1 MKPKSMKE
9 KLRGT
14 MMNILRIKMIDAG
27 NLLKEL
33 DDALDK
39 VVAKK
44 EPESFLRPSTLKIE
58 EYQKSIRQI
67 QAQFIDAPQFN
78 ETSAYP
84 QFLSCGLLQV
94 RGKNGANMEFLLPK
108 VYPFPPKSLYIEH
121 EKDGQF
127 LREMLMRLLSS
138 VPLVQLE
145 VILIDALSLGG
156 IFNLAR
162 RLLNKDNDFI
172 YQQRILTES
181 KEIEEALKHLYEYL
195 KVNLQEK
202 LAGFRDF
209 VHYNENEKDPLP
221 LKALFL
227 SGVDALSQNALY
239 YLEKIMRFGSKN
251 GVLSFVNLESE
262 KNNQSAEDLKR
273 YAEFFKDRTSFE
285 CLKYLSVEVINDQG
299 IKSQH
304 MKDFADKIK
313 AYYKQKKEVKR
324 ELKDLQRDKEFWT
337 KSSQHE
343 VVVPVGWDIN
353 HKEVC
358 FEIGEVQNHTLIC
371 GRSGSGKSNFLH
383 VLIQNLAFYYDPDE
397 VQLFLLDYKEGVE
410 FNAYTDPNILE
421 HARLVSVASS
431 VGFGVS
437 FLSWLCD
444 EIKKRS
450 ELFKQFNV
458 KDLSDYRKH
467 EKMPRL
473 IVVIDEFQVLFS
485 DNSTKGK
492 EGVERSLNTLLKKG
506 RSYGVHLVLATQT
519 MRGGEIDS
527 SIKAQIA
534 NRIALPMDADDST
547 KILDDDVACELVRP
561 EGIFNNNGGH
571 KKYHTKMSIPK
582 APDDFKSFLTKIHAE
597 FNQRNLAPIDRKI
610 YNGETPLKMPNTLK
624 ANEMRLYLGKK
635 VDYEQKDLIVEFE
648 NNELHLLVV
657 SQDLNARIALMKLLF
672 QNIKSANKELVFY
685 NKEKRLI
692 RSFDV
697 QKEYGITPIE
707 NALNALDATTNRPNS
722 ALVIDNLNEAKELHD
737 KVGAEKLRSF
747 LEKATDNEQ
756 YCVIFAHD
764 YKQIKTNYH
773 LDKLKELL
781 NHHFKQCLAFRCN
794 GENLN
799 ALQSGLPSPSEH
811 NALFIELSKD
821 SRTEFRPFSLQ
832 D

>member
-1 MKPKSMKE
+1 
-9 KLRGT
+9 
-14 MMNILRIKMIDAG
+14 MNILRIKMIDAG

-44 EPESFLRPSTLKIE
+44 EPESFLKPIVSPIE
-58 EYQKSIRQI
+58 DYQKSIRQI
-67 QAQFIDAPQFN
+67 QAQFTDAPKFN
-78 ETSAYP
+78 ETTTYP
-84 QFLSCGLLQV
+84 KFLSCGLLEIK
-94 RGKNGANMEFLLPK
+94 GKNGANMEFLLPK

-138 VPLVQLE
+138 APLVQLE

-162 RLLNKDNDFI
+162 RLLHKDNDFI

-209 VHYNENEKDPLP
+209 VHYNEEKEDPLP

-262 KNNQSAEDLKR
+262 KNNQSAEDLKKH
-273 YAEFFKDRTSFE
+273 AEFFRDTTSFE
-285 CLKYLSVEVINDQG
+285 RLKYLNVEVINDHG

-304 MKDFADKIK
+304 MQDFADKIK

-324 ELKDLQRDKEFWT
+324 ELKDLQRDKEFWA

-358 FEIGEVQNHTLIC
+358 FEIGNEQNHTLIC

-383 VLIQNLAFYYDPDE
+383 VLIQNLAFYYAPDE

-410 FNAYTDPNILE
+410 FNAYTDPILE

-431 VGFGVS
+431 VSYGIT
-437 FLSWLCD
+437 FLKWLCD
-444 EIKKRS
+444 EMQKRA
-450 ELFKQFNV
+450 ELFKQFKV
-458 KDLSDYRKH
+458 KDLNNYRKH
-467 EKMPRL
+467 DEMPRL

-485 DNSTKGK
+485 DNKSTKAV
-492 EGVERSLNTLLKKG
+492 EGHLNTLLKKG

-519 MRGGEIDS
+519 MRNIGISD
-527 SIKAQIA
+527 SIKGQIA
-534 NRIALPMDADDST
+534 NRIALPMDAEDSSSV
-547 KILDDDVACELVRP
+547 LDDDAACELVRP
-561 EGIFNNNGGH
+561 EGIFNNNGGNR
-571 KKYHTKMSIPK
+571 KYHTKMSIPK

-610 YNGETPLKMPNTLK
+610 YNGETPLKMPNILK
-624 ANEMRLYLGKK
+624 ANEMRLHLGKK

-648 NNELHLLVV
+648 NNESHLLVV

-672 QNIKSANKELVFY
+672 QNIKSANKELVFC

-692 RSFDV
+692 RSFDA
-697 QKEYGITPIE
+697 QKEYGITPVE
-707 NALNALDATTNRPNS
+707 NILSVLDTAMNPNS

-737 KVGAEKLRSF
+737 KVGAEKLKSF
-747 LEKATDNEQ
+747 LEKAIDNEQ

-764 YKQIKTNYH
+764 FRQIKTNYH
-773 LDKLKELL
+773 FDKLKELL
-781 NHHFKQCLAFRCN
+781 NNHFKQCLAFRCN
-794 GENLN
+794 EENLN
-799 ALQSGLPSPSEH
+799 ALQSGLSSPSEL
-811 NALFIELSKD
+811 NALFVELSKD

>member
-1 MKPKSMKE
+1 
-9 KLRGT
+9 
-14 MMNILRIKMIDAG
+14 MIDAG

-44 EPESFLRPSTLKIE
+44 EPESFLKPIVSPIE
-58 EYQKSIRQI
+58 DYQKSIRQI
-67 QAQFIDAPQFN
+67 QAQFTDAPKFN
-78 ETSAYP
+78 EEGAYP
-84 QFLSCGLLQV
+84 QFLSCGLLEIK
-94 RGKNGANMEFLLPK
+94 GKNGANMEFLLPK

-138 VPLVQLE
+138 APLVQLE

-162 RLLNKDNDFI
+162 RLLHKNNDFI

-202 LAGFRDF
+202 LAGYKDF
-209 VHYNENEKDPLP
+209 AHYNEEATDRLP

-273 YAEFFKDRTSFE
+273 YAEFFRDTISFE
-285 CLKYLSVEVINDQG
+285 RLKYLNVEVINDQG
-299 IKSQH
+299 IKSQR
-304 MKDFADKIK
+304 MQDFADEIK

-337 KSSQHE
+337 ESSQSK
-343 VVVPVGWDIN
+343 VSVPVGWDIN

-358 FEIGEVQNHTLIC
+358 FEIGNEQNHTLIC
-371 GRSGSGKSNFLH
+371 DHSGSGKSNFLH
-383 VLIQNLAFYYDPDE
+383 VLIQNLAFYYAPDE

-410 FNAYTDPNILE
+410 FNAYTDPTILE

-431 VGFGVS
+431 VGFGMS

-444 EIKKRS
+444 EMQKRS
-450 ELFKQFNV
+450 ELFKQFGA

-467 EKMPRL
+467 GEMPRL

-485 DNSTKGK
+485 DKSKGS
-492 EGVERSLNTLLKKG
+492 VERSLNTLLKKG

-519 MRGGEIDS
+519 MCGTDINPS
-527 SIKAQIA
+527 FKAQIA
-534 NRIALPMDADDST
+534 NRIALPMDAEDSSSVLGDDA
-547 KILDDDVACELVRP
+547 ACELVRP
-561 EGIFNNNGGH
+561 EGIFNNNGGNR
-571 KKYHTKMSIPK
+571 KYHTKMSIPK

-610 YNGETPLKMPNTLK
+610 YNGETPLKMPNILK
-624 ANEMRLYLGKK
+624 ANEMRLHLGKE

-648 NNELHLLVV
+648 SNESHLLVV
-657 SQDLNARIALMKLLF
+657 SQDLNARIALMKLF
-672 QNIKSANKELVFY
+672 AQNFKTANKELLFY
-685 NKEKRLI
+685 NAEKRLV
-692 RSFDV
+692 RELDEL
-697 QKEYGITPIE
+697 KKHHITPMQGP
-707 NALNALDATTNRPNS
+707 LGSVLDTAMNPNS
-722 ALVIDNLNEAKELHD
+722 VLIVDNLNEAKEWHD
-737 KVGAEKLRSF
+737 KVGAEKLKSF
-747 LEKATDNEQ
+747 LEKAIDNEQ

-764 YKQIKTNYH
+764 FRQIKTNYH
-773 LDKLKELL
+773 FDKLKDLL
-781 NHHFKQCLAFRCN
+781 NNHFKQCLAFRCN
-794 GENLN
+794 EENLN
-799 ALQSGLPSPSEH
+799 AIKNDLPPPSAL
-811 NALFIELSKD
+811 NALLIELSKD

>member
-1 MKPKSMKE
+1 
-9 KLRGT
+9 
-14 MMNILRIKMIDAG
+14 MIDAG
-27 NLLKEL
+27 ILLKEL

-44 EPESFLRPSTLKIE
+44 EPESFLKPIVSQIE
-58 EYQKSIRQI
+58 NYQKSIRQI
-67 QAQFIDAPQFN
+67 QAQFTDAPKFN
-78 ETSAYP
+78 EEGAYP
-84 QFLSCGLLQV
+84 KFLSCGLLHV

-138 VPLVQLE
+138 TPLVQLE
-145 VILIDALSLGG
+145 VVLVDALSLGG

-162 RLLNKDNDFI
+162 KLLDKDNDFI
-172 YQQRILTES
+172 YQRRILTES

-209 VHYNENEKDPLP
+209 AHYNENAKDRLP

-227 SGVDALSQNALY
+227 SGVDALSKDALY

-262 KNNQSAEDLKR
+262 KNNQSAEDLKN
-273 YAEFFKDRTSFE
+273 YAEFFKDTTSFE
-285 CLKYLSVEVINDQG
+285 RLKYLSVEVINDQG

-304 MKDFADKIK
+304 MQDFADKIK

-343 VVVPVGWDIN
+343 VSVPVGWDIN

-358 FEIGEVQNHTLIC
+358 FEIGNAQNHTLIC
-371 GRSGSGKSNFLH
+371 DHSGSGKSNFLH
-383 VLIQNLAFYYDPDE
+383 VLIQNLAFYYAPNE

-410 FNAYTDPNILE
+410 FNAYVADPTLE

-437 FLSWLCD
+437 FLSWLCG
-444 EIKKRS
+444 EMEKRVDR
-450 ELFKQFNV
+450 FKQFNV
-458 KDLSDYRKH
+458 KDLNNYRKH
-467 EKMPRL
+467 DEMPRL
-473 IVVIDEFQVLFS
+473 IVVVDEFQVLFS
-485 DNSTKGK
+485 DNKSTKAV
-492 EGVERSLNTLLKKG
+492 EGHLNTLLKKG
-506 RSYGVHLVLATQT
+506 HSYGVHLVLATQT
-519 MRGGEIDS
+519 MRGTDINPS
-527 SIKAQIA
+527 FKAQIA
-534 NRIALPMDADDST
+534 NRIALPMDAEDST

-561 EGIFNNNGGH
+561 EGIFNNNGGNR
-571 KKYHTKMSIPK
+571 KYHTKMSIPK

-624 ANEMRLYLGKK
+624 ANEMRLHLGKK

-648 NNELHLLVV
+648 SNESHLLVV

-672 QNIKSANKELVFY
+672 QNIKSTNKELVFC

-692 RSFDV
+692 RSFDA
-697 QKEYGITPIE
+697 QKEYGITPVE
-707 NALNALDATTNRPNS
+707 NILSVLDTAMNPNS

-756 YCVIFAHD
+756 YCVIFVHD
-764 YKQIKTNYH
+764 YRQIKTNYH

-794 GENLN
+794 EENLN
-799 ALQSGLPSPSEH
+799 ALQSGLPSPSEL
-811 NALFIELSKD
+811 NTLLIELSKD
-821 SRTEFRPFSLQ
+821 SVTEFRPFSL
-832 D
+832 

>member
-1 MKPKSMKE
+1 
-9 KLRGT
+9 
-14 MMNILRIKMIDAG
+14 MIDAG
-27 NLLKEL
+27 ILLKEL

-44 EPESFLRPSTLKIE
+44 EPESFLKPIVSEIE
-58 EYQKSIRQI
+58 DYQKRVRQI
-67 QAQFIDAPQFN
+67 QAQFTDAPQFN
-78 ETSAYP
+78 EIGAYP
-84 QFLSCGLLQV
+84 QFLSCGLLEIK
-94 RGKNGANMEFLLPK
+94 GKNGANMDFCLPK

-138 VPLVQLE
+138 APLVQLE
-145 VILIDALSLGG
+145 IVLVDALSLGG

-162 RLLNKDNDFI
+162 RLLDKDNDFI
-172 YQQRILTES
+172 YQRRILTES

-202 LAGFRDF
+202 LAGYKDF
-209 VHYNENEKDPLP
+209 AHYNEEAKDRLP

-285 CLKYLSVEVINDQG
+285 RLKYLSVEVINDQG

-313 AYYKQKKEVKR
+313 AYYEKKKAVKR

-337 KSSQHE
+337 KSSQFK
-343 VVVPVGWDIN
+343 VSVPVGWDIN
-353 HKEVC
+353 QKEVC
-358 FEIGEVQNHTLIC
+358 FEIGNAQNHTLIC
-371 GRSGSGKSNFLH
+371 DHSGSGKSNFLH
-383 VLIQNLAFYYDPDE
+383 VLIQNLAFYYNPDE

-410 FNAYTDPNILE
+410 FNAYTDPILE

-431 VGFGVS
+431 VGFGMS
-437 FLSWLCD
+437 FLSWLCK
-444 EIKKRS
+444 EIKKRA
-450 ELFKQFNV
+450 ELFKQFKV

-473 IVVIDEFQVLFS
+473 IVVVDEFQVLFS

-492 EGVERSLNTLLKKG
+492 ESVERSLNTLLKKG

-527 SIKAQIA
+527 NIKAQIA
-534 NRIALPMDADDST
+534 NRIALPMDADDSA
-547 KILDDDVACELVRP
+547 KILDDDAACEIQKP

-571 KKYHTKMSIPK
+571 QKYHTKMSIPK

-610 YNGETPLKMPNTLK
+610 YNGETALKMPNTLK
-624 ANEMRLYLGKK
+624 ANEMRLHLGKK

-648 NNELHLLVV
+648 NNESHLLVV
-657 SQDLNARIALMKLLF
+657 SNDFKARTDLMKLF
-672 QNIKSANKELVFY
+672 AQNFKTANKELLFY
-685 NKEKRLI
+685 NAEKRLI
-692 RSFDV
+692 RELDEL
-697 QKEYGITPIE
+697 KKHGITPMQGS
-707 NALNALDATTNRPNS
+707 LGSVLDTAMSRPNS
-722 ALVIDNLNEAKELHD
+722 VLMIGNLNEAKELCG
-737 KVGAEKLRSF
+737 KENKEGLKKLKSF
-747 LEKATDNEQ
+747 LEKAIDNEQ
-756 YCVIFAHD
+756 YCIILAHD
-764 YKQIKTNYH
+764 LKQIKANYDF
-773 LDKLKELL
+773 DKLKELL
-781 NHHFKQCLAFRCN
+781 NSHFKQRLAFKCN

-799 ALQSGLPSPSEH
+799 ALKSGLPLPSEL
-811 NALFIELSKD
+811 NALLIELSKD
-821 SRTEFRPFSLQ
+821 SHTEFRPLSL
-832 D
+832 

>member
-1 MKPKSMKE
+1 
-9 KLRGT
+9 
-14 MMNILRIKMIDAG
+14 MIDAG

-44 EPESFLRPSTLKIE
+44 EPESFLKPSTLKIE

-84 QFLSCGLLQV
+84 KFLSCGLLQV
-94 RGKNGANMEFLLPK
+94 RDKNGANMEFLLPK

-127 LREMLMRLLSS
+127 LREMLMHLLSS
-138 VPLVQLE
+138 APLVQLE
-145 VILIDALSLGG
+145 VILVDALSLGG

-172 YQQRILTES
+172 YQRRILTES

-209 VHYNENEKDPLP
+209 AHYNEEKEDRLP

-227 SGVDALSQNALY
+227 SGVDALSKDAFY

-262 KNNQSAEDLKR
+262 KNNQSAEDLKKH
-273 YAEFFKDRTSFE
+273 AEFFKDTTSFE
-285 CLKYLSVEVINDQG
+285 RFKYLNVEVINDQG

-304 MKDFADKIK
+304 MQDFADKIK

-337 KSSQHE
+337 KSSQYE
-343 VVVPVGWDIN
+343 VSVPVGWDIN

-358 FEIGEVQNHTLIC
+358 FKIGNVQNHTLIC
-371 GRSGSGKSNFLH
+371 DHSGSGKSNFLH

-397 VQLFLLDYKEGVE
+397 VQLFLLDYKERVE
-410 FNAYTDPNILE
+410 FNAYTDPILE

-431 VGFGVS
+431 AGFGMS

-444 EIKKRS
+444 EMEKRS
-450 ELFKQFNV
+450 ELFKQFKV

-473 IVVIDEFQVLFS
+473 IVVVDEFQVLFS
-485 DNSTKGK
+485 DKSTQVKGS
-492 EGVERSLNTLLKKG
+492 VERSLNTLLKKG

-527 SIKAQIA
+527 SFKAQIA
-534 NRIALPMDADDST
+534 NRIALPMDAEDSA
-547 KILDDDVACELVRP
+547 KILDNDAACEIQKP
-561 EGIFNNNGGH
+561 EGIFNNNGEH

-582 APDDFKSFLTKIHAE
+582 APDDFTAFIKKIHEE

-624 ANEMRLYLGKK
+624 ANEMRLHLGKE

-648 NNELHLLVV
+648 NNESHLLVV
-657 SQDLNARIALMKLLF
+657 SQDLNARTALMKLLF
-672 QNIKSANKELVFY
+672 QNIKSTNKELVFC

-692 RSFDV
+692 RFFDAP
-697 QKEYGITPIE
+697 KEYGITPIE
-707 NALNALDATTNRPNS
+707 NALNALDTATNRPNS
-722 ALVIDNLNEAKELHD
+722 VLVIDNLNEAKEWHD
-737 KVGAEKLRSF
+737 KVGAERLKSF

-756 YCVIFAHD
+756 YCIVFAHD
-764 YKQIKTNYH
+764 YKQIKANYH
-773 LDKLKELL
+773 LDKLKDLL
-781 NHHFKQCLAFRCN
+781 NNHFKQCLTFKCN

-799 ALQSGLPSPSEH
+799 ALKSDLPLPSEL
-811 NALFIELSKD
+811 NALLIELSKD
-821 SRTEFRPFSLQ
+821 SVTEFRPFSL
-832 D
+832 

>member
-1 MKPKSMKE
+1 
-9 KLRGT
+9 
-14 MMNILRIKMIDAG
+14 MNILRINMIDAG

-39 VVAKK
+39 VVHQK
-44 EPESFLRPSTLKIE
+44 EPESFLKPIISPIE
-58 EYQKSIRQI
+58 DYQKSVRQI
-67 QAQFIDAPQFN
+67 QAQFTDAPQFN
-78 ETSAYP
+78 EEGAYP
-84 QFLSCGLLQV
+84 QFLSYGLLQV
-94 RGKNGANMEFLLPK
+94 RGKNGANMDFCLPK

-127 LREMLMRLLSS
+127 LREMLMHLLSS
-138 VPLVQLE
+138 APLVQLE
-145 VILIDALSLGG
+145 VILVDALSLGG

-162 RLLNKDNDFI
+162 RLLDKNNDFI

-202 LAGFRDF
+202 LAGYKDF
-209 VHYNENEKDPLP
+209 AHYNEEKKDRLP

-262 KNNQSAEDLKR
+262 KNNQSTEDLKR
-273 YAEFFKDRTSFE
+273 YAECFKDKTSFE
-285 CLKYLSVEVINDQG
+285 RLKYLSVEVINDHG
-299 IKSQH
+299 IQSKH
-304 MKDFADKIK
+304 MQDFADKIK
-313 AYYKQKKEVKR
+313 AYYEKKKAVKR
-324 ELKDLQRDKEFWT
+324 ELKDLQKDEKFWT
-337 KSSQHE
+337 ESSQFK
-343 VVVPVGWDIN
+343 VSVPVGWDIN
-353 HKEVC
+353 HKEVR
-358 FEIGEVQNHTLIC
+358 FEIGEAQNHTLIC
-371 GRSGSGKSNFLH
+371 DHSGSGKSNFLH
-383 VLIQNLAFYYDPDE
+383 VLIQSLAFYYAPNE

-431 VGFGVS
+431 VGYGMS
-437 FLSWLCD
+437 FLGWLCK
-444 EIKKRS
+444 EMQKRA

-467 EKMPRL
+467 GEMPRL

-485 DNSTKGK
+485 DNSSKGK
-492 EGVERSLNTLLKKG
+492 ESVEQSLNTLLKKG

-519 MRGGEIDS
+519 MCGTDINRS
-527 SIKAQIA
+527 LMAQIA
-534 NRIALPMDADDST
+534 NRIALPMDAEDSNSILNNDDA
-547 KILDDDVACELVRP
+547 ACELVRP

-571 KKYHTKMSIPK
+571 QKYHTKMSIPK
-582 APDDFKSFLTKIHAE
+582 APNDFKPFIKKIHRD
-597 FNQRNLAPIDRKI
+597 FNQRNLAPIEHKI
-610 YNGETPLKMPNTLK
+610 YNGEKPLEMPNTLK
-624 ANEMRLYLGKK
+624 ANEMRLHLGKK

-648 NNELHLLVV
+648 SNESHLLVV

-672 QNIKSANKELVFY
+672 QNIKSANKELVFC

-697 QKEYGITPIE
+697 QKEYGITPVE
-707 NALNALDATTNRPNS
+707 NILSVLDTAISPNS
-722 ALVIDNLNEAKELHD
+722 VLMVDNLNEAKELHD
-737 KVGAEKLRSF
+737 KVGAEKLKSF
-747 LEKATDNEQ
+747 LEKAIDNEQ
-756 YCVIFAHD
+756 YCIIFAHD
-764 YKQIKTNYH
+764 YKQIKNNYH
-773 LDKLKELL
+773 LDKLRELL
-781 NHHFKQCLAFRCN
+781 NNHFKQCLAFRCN

-799 ALQSGLPSPSEH
+799 ALQSGLSSPSEL

-821 SRTEFRPFSLQ
+821 SHTEFRSFSLQ
-832 D
+832 G

>member
-9 KLRGT
+9 KPRGA
-14 MMNILRIKMIDAG
+14 MMNILRIKMTDAG

-39 VVAKK
+39 VIAKK
-44 EPESFLRPSTLKIE
+44 EPESFLKPIVSRIE
-58 EYQKSIRQI
+58 DYQKSIRQV
-67 QAQFIDAPQFN
+67 QAQFTDAPQFN
-78 ETSAYP
+78 ETTTYP
-84 QFLSCGLLQV
+84 KFLSCGLLEIK
-94 RGKNGANMEFLLPK
+94 GKNGADMEFLLPK

-138 VPLVQLE
+138 APLVQLE
-145 VILIDALSLGG
+145 VVLVDALSLGG

-162 RLLNKDNDFI
+162 RLLDKDNDFI
-172 YQQRILTES
+172 YQKRILTES

-209 VHYNENEKDPLP
+209 AHYNEEKEDCLP

-227 SGVDALSQNALY
+227 SGVDALSKDALY

-273 YAEFFKDRTSFE
+273 YAEFFRDNKSFE
-285 CLKYLSVEVINDQG
+285 RLKYLNVEVINDHG
-299 IKSQH
+299 IQSQH
-304 MKDFADKIK
+304 MQDFADKIK
-313 AYYKQKKEVKR
+313 AYYEKKKVVKR
-324 ELKDLQRDKEFWT
+324 ELKDLQKDKEFWT
-337 KSSQHE
+337 KSSQSK
-343 VVVPVGWDIN
+343 VSVPVGWDIN

-358 FEIGEVQNHTLIC
+358 FEIGNEQNHTLIC
-371 GRSGSGKSNFLH
+371 DRSGSGKSNFLH
-383 VLIQNLAFYYDPDE
+383 VLIQNLAFYYAPNE
-397 VQLFLLDYKEGVE
+397 IQLFLLDYKEGVE
-410 FNAYTDPNILE
+410 FNAYVADPPLE

-431 VGFGVS
+431 VSYGIT
-437 FLSWLCD
+437 FLKWLCD
-444 EIKKRS
+444 EMQKRA

-485 DNSTKGK
+485 DNKSTKAV
-492 EGVERSLNTLLKKG
+492 EGHLNTLLKKG

-519 MRGGEIDS
+519 MRGAEIDS
-527 SIKAQIA
+527 SFKAQIA
-534 NRIALPMDADDST
+534 NRIALPMDAEDST
-547 KILDDDVACELVRP
+547 KILDDDAACEIQKP
-561 EGIFNNNGGH
+561 EGIFNNNGGNR
-571 KKYHTKMSIPK
+571 KYHTKMSIPK

-624 ANEMRLYLGKK
+624 ANEMRLHLGKK

-648 NNELHLLVV
+648 NSESHLLVV

-672 QNIKSANKELVFY
+672 QNIKSANKELVFC

-692 RSFDV
+692 RSFDAP
-697 QKEYGITPIE
+697 KEYGITPVE
-707 NALNALDATTNRPNS
+707 NILSVLDTAMNPNS

-773 LDKLKELL
+773 FDKLRDLL

-794 GENLN
+794 EENLN

-821 SRTEFRPFSLQ
+821 SHTEFRPFSLQ

>member
-1 MKPKSMKE
+1 
-9 KLRGT
+9 
-14 MMNILRIKMIDAG
+14 MIDAG

-44 EPESFLRPSTLKIE
+44 EPESFLKPIVSPIE
-58 EYQKSIRQI
+58 DYQKSIRQV
-67 QAQFIDAPQFN
+67 QAQFTDAPQFN
-78 ETSAYP
+78 ETTTYP
-84 QFLSCGLLQV
+84 QFLSCGLLHV

-202 LAGFRDF
+202 LAGYRDF
-209 VHYNENEKDPLP
+209 AHYNEKEKDRLP

-262 KNNQSAEDLKR
+262 KNNKSAEYLKN
-273 YAEFFKDRTSFE
+273 YAEFFRDNKSFE
-285 CLKYLSVEVINDQG
+285 RLKYLSIEVINDQG

-313 AYYKQKKEVKR
+313 AYYEKKKAVKR
-324 ELKDLQRDKEFWT
+324 ELKDLQKDEKFWT
-337 KSSQHE
+337 ESSQFK
-343 VVVPVGWDIN
+343 VSVPVGWDIN

-358 FEIGEVQNHTLIC
+358 FEIGNEQNHTLIC
-371 GRSGSGKSNFLH
+371 DHSGSRKSNFLH
-383 VLIQNLAFYYDPDE
+383 VLIQNLAFYYAPNE

-410 FNAYTDPNILE
+410 FNAYTDLILE

-431 VGFGVS
+431 VSYGIT
-437 FLSWLCD
+437 FLKWLCD
-444 EIKKRS
+444 EIQKRA
-450 ELFKQFNV
+450 ELFKQFNM
-458 KDLSDYRKH
+458 KDLNNYRKH
-467 EKMPRL
+467 DEMPRL

-485 DNSTKGK
+485 DNKSTKAV
-492 EGVERSLNTLLKKG
+492 EGHLNTLLKKG

-519 MRGGEIDS
+519 MRGTDINPS
-527 SIKAQIA
+527 FKAQIA
-534 NRIALPMDADDST
+534 NRIDLPMDAEDSSSVLGDDA
-547 KILDDDVACELVRP
+547 ACEIQKP
-561 EGIFNNNGGH
+561 EGIFNNNGGNR
-571 KKYHTKMSIPK
+571 KYHTKMSIPK

-624 ANEMRLYLGKK
+624 ANEMRLHLGKK

-648 NNELHLLVV
+648 NNESHLLVV

-672 QNIKSANKELVFY
+672 QNIKSANKELVFC

-692 RSFDV
+692 RSFDA
-697 QKEYGITPIE
+697 QKEYGITPVE
-707 NALNALDATTNRPNS
+707 NILSVLDTAMNPNS
-722 ALVIDNLNEAKELHD
+722 TLVIDNLNEAKELHD

-747 LEKATDNEQ
+747 LEKAIDNEQ

-764 YKQIKTNYH
+764 YRQIKTNYH

-794 GENLN
+794 EENLN
-799 ALQSGLPSPSEH
+799 ALQSGLPSPSEF
-811 NALFIELSKD
+811 NTLLIELSKD
-821 SRTEFRPFSLQ
+821 SVTEFRPFSL
-832 D
+832 

>member
-1 MKPKSMKE
+1 
-9 KLRGT
+9 
-14 MMNILRIKMIDAG
+14 MIDAG
-27 NLLKEL
+27 ILLKEL

-39 VVAKK
+39 VIAKK
-44 EPESFLRPSTLKIE
+44 EPESFLKPIVSRIE
-58 EYQKSIRQI
+58 DYQKSIRQI
-67 QAQFIDAPQFN
+67 QAQFTDAPKFN
-78 ETSAYP
+78 EEGAYP
-84 QFLSCGLLQV
+84 KFLSCGLLEIK
-94 RGKNGANMEFLLPK
+94 GKNGANMEFLLPK

-138 VPLVQLE
+138 APLVQLE

-162 RLLNKDNDFI
+162 RLLHKDNDFI

-209 VHYNENEKDPLP
+209 AHYNEKEKDRLP

-227 SGVDALSQNALY
+227 SGVDALSKDALY

-262 KNNQSAEDLKR
+262 KNNQSAEDLKN
-273 YAEFFKDRTSFE
+273 YAEFFKDTTSFE
-285 CLKYLSVEVINDQG
+285 RFKYLNVEVINDHG
-299 IKSQH
+299 IQSQH

-313 AYYKQKKEVKR
+313 AYYEKKKVVKS
-324 ELKDLQRDKEFWT
+324 ELKALQKDEEFWT
-337 KSSQHE
+337 KSSQSK
-343 VVVPVGWDIN
+343 VSVPVGWDIN

-358 FEIGEVQNHTLIC
+358 FEIGNEQNHTLIC
-371 GRSGSGKSNFLH
+371 DHSGSGKSNFLH
-383 VLIQNLAFYYDPDE
+383 VLIQNLAFYYAPNE

-431 VGFGVS
+431 VGYGTS
-437 FLSWLCD
+437 FLSWLCK
-444 EIKKRS
+444 EMQERAN
-450 ELFKQFNV
+450 LFKQFNV

-467 EKMPRL
+467 EKMARL

-492 EGVERSLNTLLKKG
+492 ESVERSLNTLLKKG
-506 RSYGVHLVLATQT
+506 RSYGVHLILATQT

-547 KILDDDVACELVRP
+547 KILDDDAACELVKP

-571 KKYHTKMSIPK
+571 QKYHTKMSIPK
-582 APDDFKSFLTKIHAE
+582 ALDDFKSFLTKIHAE

-624 ANEMRLYLGKK
+624 ANEMRLHLGKE

-648 NNELHLLVV
+648 SNESHLLVV

-672 QNIKSANKELVFY
+672 QNIKSANKELVFC

-692 RSFDV
+692 RSFDAP
-697 QKEYGITPIE
+697 KEYGITPVE
-707 NALNALDATTNRPNS
+707 NILNALDATTNRPNS

-737 KVGAEKLRSF
+737 KVGAEKLKSF

-756 YCVIFAHD
+756 YCIIFAHD

-773 LDKLKELL
+773 LDKLRELL

-799 ALQSGLPSPSEH
+799 ALKSNLSSPSKL
-811 NALFIELSKD
+811 NALLIELSKD
-821 SRTEFRPFSLQ
+821 SHTEFRPFSL
-832 D
+832 

>member
-1 MKPKSMKE
+1 
-9 KLRGT
+9 
-14 MMNILRIKMIDAG
+14 MIDAG

-44 EPESFLRPSTLKIE
+44 EPESFLKPIVSQIE
-58 EYQKSIRQI
+58 DYQKSIRQV
-67 QAQFIDAPQFN
+67 QAQFTDAPQFN
-78 ETSAYP
+78 EEGAYP
-84 QFLSCGLLQV
+84 KFLSCGLLEIK
-94 RGKNGANMEFLLPK
+94 GKNGANMEFLLPK

-138 VPLVQLE
+138 APLVQLE
-145 VILIDALSLGG
+145 IILVDALSLGG

-162 RLLNKDNDFI
+162 RLLDKDNDFI

-209 VHYNENEKDPLP
+209 AHYNEKEKDRLP

-262 KNNQSAEDLKR
+262 KNNKSAEDLKR

-285 CLKYLSVEVINDQG
+285 RLKYLNVEVINDQG
-299 IKSQH
+299 IQSQH

-313 AYYKQKKEVKR
+313 AYYEKKKVVKS
-324 ELKDLQRDKEFWT
+324 ELKTLQKDEKFWT
-337 KSSQHE
+337 ESSQSK
-343 VVVPVGWDIN
+343 VSVPVGWDIN

-358 FEIGEVQNHTLIC
+358 FEIGNEQNHTLIC
-371 GRSGSGKSNFLH
+371 DHSGSGKSNFLH
-383 VLIQNLAFYYDPDE
+383 VLIQNLAFYYAPNE

-410 FNAYTDPNILE
+410 FNAYTDPILE

-431 VGFGVS
+431 VGFGMS
-437 FLSWLCD
+437 FLSWLCK
-444 EIKKRS
+444 EMQKRADR
-450 ELFKQFNV
+450 FKQFNV

-485 DNSTKGK
+485 DNKSTKAV
-492 EGVERSLNTLLKKG
+492 EGHLNTLLKKG
-506 RSYGVHLVLATQT
+506 RSYWVHLVLATQT
-519 MRGGEIDS
+519 MRGTDINPS
-527 SIKAQIA
+527 FKAQIA
-534 NRIALPMDADDST
+534 NRIALPMDAEDSSSVLGDDA
-547 KILDDDVACELVRP
+547 ACELVRP

-571 KKYHTKMSIPK
+571 QKYHTKMSIPK

-610 YNGETPLKMPNTLK
+610 YNGETPLKIPSILK
-624 ANEMRLYLGKK
+624 ANEMRLHLGKE

-648 NNELHLLVV
+648 SNESHLLVV

-672 QNIKSANKELVFY
+672 QNVKSANKELVFC

-692 RSFDV
+692 RSFDA
-697 QKEYGITPIE
+697 QKEYGITPVE
-707 NALNALDATTNRPNS
+707 NILSVLDTAISPNS
-722 ALVIDNLNEAKELHD
+722 TLVIDNLNEAKELHD
-737 KVGAEKLRSF
+737 KVGAEKLKSF
-747 LEKATDNEQ
+747 LEKAIDNEQ
-756 YCVIFAHD
+756 YCIIFAHD
-764 YKQIKTNYH
+764 YRQIKTNYH

-781 NHHFKQCLAFRCN
+781 SNHFKQCLAFRCN

-799 ALQSGLPSPSEH
+799 AIQSDLPSPSKL

-821 SRTEFRPFSLQ
+821 SVTEFRPFNLQ

>member
-1 MKPKSMKE
+1 
-9 KLRGT
+9 

-67 QAQFIDAPQFN
+67 QAQFTDAPKFN
-78 ETSAYP
+78 ETTTYP
-84 QFLSCGLLQV
+84 KFLSCGLLQV
-94 RGKNGANMEFLLPK
+94 RSKNGANMEFLLPK

-145 VILIDALSLGG
+145 VILVDALSLGG

-162 RLLNKDNDFI
+162 RLLDKDNDFI

-209 VHYNENEKDPLP
+209 AHYNEKEKDRLP

-227 SGVDALSQNALY
+227 SGVDALSQDALY

-285 CLKYLSVEVINDQG
+285 RLKYLSIEVINDQG

-304 MKDFADKIK
+304 MQDFADKIK
-313 AYYKQKKEVKR
+313 AYYEKKKAVKR
-324 ELKDLQRDKEFWT
+324 ELKDLQKDEKFWT
-337 KSSQHE
+337 ESSQFK
-343 VVVPVGWDIN
+343 VSVPVGWDIN

-358 FEIGEVQNHTLIC
+358 FEIGEAQNHTLIC
-371 GRSGSGKSNFLH
+371 DHSGSGKSNFLH

-410 FNAYTDPNILE
+410 FNAYVADTPLE

-431 VGFGVS
+431 VSYGIT
-437 FLSWLCD
+437 FLKWLCD
-444 EIKKRS
+444 EMQKRADR
-450 ELFKQFNV
+450 FKQFNV

-473 IVVIDEFQVLFS
+473 IVVIDGFQVLFS

-519 MRGGEIDS
+519 MCGTDINPS
-527 SIKAQIA
+527 FKAQIA
-534 NRIALPMDADDST
+534 NRIALPMDADDSA

-571 KKYHTKMSIPK
+571 QKYHTKMSIPK
-582 APDDFKSFLTKIHAE
+582 APDDFKPFIKKIHRD
-597 FNQRNLAPIDRKI
+597 FNQRNLVPIEHKI
-610 YNGETPLKMPNTLK
+610 YNGEKPLEMPNTLK
-624 ANEMRLYLGKK
+624 ANEMRLHLGKK

-648 NNELHLLVV
+648 SNESHLLVV
-657 SQDLNARIALMKLLF
+657 SQDLNARIALMKLF
-672 QNIKSANKELVFY
+672 AQNFKTANKELLFY
-685 NKEKRLI
+685 NAEKRLV
-692 RSFDV
+692 RELDEL
-697 QKEYGITPIE
+697 KKHHITPMQGP
-707 NALNALDATTNRPNS
+707 LGSVLDTAMNPNS
-722 ALVIDNLNEAKELHD
+722 ALMVDNLNEAKELHD
-737 KVGAEKLRSF
+737 KVGVEKLRSF

-756 YCVIFAHD
+756 YCIIFVHD
-764 YKQIKTNYH
+764 FKQIKTNYH
-773 LDKLKELL
+773 FDKLKDLL
-781 NHHFKQCLAFRCN
+781 NNHFKQHLAFRCN

-799 ALQSGLPSPSEH
+799 ALQSGLSSPSEL
-811 NALFIELSKD
+811 NALLIELSKD
-821 SRTEFRPFSLQ
+821 SRTEFRPFSL
-832 D
+832 

>member
-1 MKPKSMKE
+1 
-9 KLRGT
+9 
-14 MMNILRIKMIDAG
+14 MIDAG

-44 EPESFLRPSTLKIE
+44 EPESFLKPIASPIE
-58 EYQKSIRQI
+58 DYQKSIRQI
-67 QAQFIDAPQFN
+67 QAQFIDVPQFN
-78 ETSAYP
+78 ETTTYP
-84 QFLSCGLLQV
+84 KFLSCGLLQV

-138 VPLVQLE
+138 TPLVQLE
-145 VILIDALSLGG
+145 IVLVDALSLGG

-162 RLLNKDNDFI
+162 RLLDKDNDFI
-172 YQQRILTES
+172 YQKRILTES

-209 VHYNENEKDPLP
+209 AHYNEDAKDRLP

-262 KNNQSAEDLKR
+262 KNNKSAEDLKR
-273 YAEFFKDRTSFE
+273 YAEFFRDNKSFE
-285 CLKYLSVEVINDQG
+285 RLKYLNVEVINDQG

-313 AYYKQKKEVKR
+313 AYYEKKKAVKR
-324 ELKDLQRDKEFWT
+324 ELKDLQKDEKFWT
-337 KSSQHE
+337 ESSQFK
-343 VVVPVGWDIN
+343 VSVPVGWDIN

-358 FEIGEVQNHTLIC
+358 FEIGEAQNHTLIC
-371 GRSGSGKSNFLH
+371 DHSGSGKSNFLH
-383 VLIQNLAFYYDPDE
+383 VLIQNLAFYYAPDE

-410 FNAYTDPNILE
+410 FNAYTDPILE

-444 EIKKRS
+444 EIQKRA
-450 ELFKQFNV
+450 ELFKQFKV

-485 DNSTKGK
+485 DNKSTKAV
-492 EGVERSLNTLLKKG
+492 EGHLNTLLKKG

-519 MRGGEIDS
+519 MRGTDINPS
-527 SIKAQIA
+527 FKAQIA
-534 NRIALPMDADDST
+534 NRIALPMDAEDST

-561 EGIFNNNGGH
+561 EAIFNNNGGH
-571 KKYHTKMSIPK
+571 QKFHTKMSIPK

-597 FNQRNLAPIDRKI
+597 FNQRNLAPIERKI
-610 YNGETPLKMPNTLK
+610 YNGETALKMPNTLK
-624 ANEMRLYLGKK
+624 ANEMRLHLGKK

-648 NNELHLLVV
+648 NNESHLLVV
-657 SQDLNARIALMKLLF
+657 SQDLNARIALMKLF
-672 QNIKSANKELVFY
+672 AQNFKTANKELLFY
-685 NKEKRLI
+685 NAEKRLV
-692 RSFDV
+692 RELDEL
-697 QKEYGITPIE
+697 KKHHITPMQGP
-707 NALNALDATTNRPNS
+707 LGSVLDTAMNPNS

-737 KVGAEKLRSF
+737 KIGVEKLKSF
-747 LEKATDNEQ
+747 LEKAIDNEQ
-756 YCVIFAHD
+756 YYIIFVHD
-764 YKQIKTNYH
+764 FRQIKTNYH
-773 LDKLKELL
+773 FDKLKDLL

-794 GENLN
+794 EENLN
-799 ALQSGLPSPSEH
+799 ALKSGLPSPSEH

-821 SRTEFRPFSLQ
+821 SHTEFRSFSLQ
-832 D
+832 G